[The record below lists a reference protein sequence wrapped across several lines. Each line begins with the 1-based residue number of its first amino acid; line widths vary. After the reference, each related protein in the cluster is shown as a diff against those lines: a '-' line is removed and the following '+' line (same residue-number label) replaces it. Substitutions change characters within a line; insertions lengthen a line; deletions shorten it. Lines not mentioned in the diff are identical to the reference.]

1 MAQLPPYNALSIAEP
16 NFKDVSELLSLQQRA
31 LRPFVNVWIPAD
43 DNMEPGQAG
52 ESHYVIDDAL
62 DARTE
67 KFQYLK
73 SFRYTIFGGPESVK
87 LTLFDDQGHLWEIFE
102 NFYNTFSGAGKD
114 LASANKYHIG
124 FRFGWSFFT
133 EGDIVEEQSDKS
145 MFEISSKWH
154 YLTLTDFDCQ
164 ITDGG
169 YMYAITGTDHVA
181 PSQQSTIG
189 HVYKDMDYKDAVL
202 WAFSEEP
209 NRQFPKMNPPLFMD
223 GLGDLYDIS
232 ASRASTSQNMPAD
245 IPRTWMG
252 AANDALTML
261 REWTEINGTRDD
273 KPLTIIFDSEKQ
285 CIIIKAMPSGS
296 DMEPH
301 IGGPHLVNTWKE
313 AGYNGTVV
321 VRFEPKLSGLG
332 MLSQALQV
340 GLFHQ
345 NQRVESQ
352 TANDPNAETIGTS
365 EGQRESGQ
373 GKQTHPMA
381 TTAPD
386 DPNTSKRKALV
397 KQEVKNTQGNSY
409 GYQTVF
415 TAEAELEMLGWPK
428 SDMGAEVIGKCID
441 LIVWMPYNIS
451 WQTQDYYDG
460 EIRWNTEG
468 IDTRLT
474 GKWLIR
480 EIEHIIDDSVGY
492 RIVAKILRIR
502 GPDSLPFDSSQ
513 TG

>member
-1 MAQLPPYNALSIAEP
+1 MLS
-16 NFKDVSELLSLQQRA
+16 FQSRS

-43 DNMEPGQAG
+43 ENMEPGQGG
-52 ESHYVIDDAL
+52 ESHFVIDDAM
-62 DARTE
+62 DPRSE
-67 KFQYLK
+67 KFHYLK
-73 SFRYTIFGGPESVK
+73 NFRYTLFGGPESVK

-102 NFYNTFSGAGKD
+102 NFYNTFAGAGED
-114 LASANKYHIG
+114 LASAYKYQIG
-124 FRFGWSFFT
+124 FRFGWSYFE
-133 EGDIVEEQSDKS
+133 EGDIVDDRVSKS
-145 MFEISSKWH
+145 IFEISSKWH

-164 ITDGG
+164 MTDGG

-181 PSQQSTIG
+181 PAQQSTIG

-202 WAFSEEP
+202 WAFTEEP

-223 GLGDLYDIS
+223 EKGDYHTIQGARVS
-232 ASRASTSQNMPAD
+232 PSQNMPAE
-245 IPRTWMG
+245 IPNMGG
-252 AANDALTML
+252 AASDALTML
-261 REWTEINGTRDD
+261 REWTEVNGTLDD

-285 CIIIKAMPSGS
+285 CIVIKPMPTGS
-296 DMEPH
+296 DMEPNLK
-301 IGGPHLVNTWKE
+301 GPHLVNTWKA

-321 VRFEPKLSGLG
+321 TRFEPKLSGLG

-345 NQRVESQ
+345 NQRVEMQ
-352 TANDPNAETIGTS
+352 TANDPNAQVIGTS
-365 EGQRESGQ
+365 EGQKNSGQ
-373 GKQTHPMA
+373 GKQTQPIA

-386 DPNTSKRKALV
+386 DPNTAERKAKV

-428 SDMGAEVIGKCID
+428 SDAGADVIGKSID
-441 LIVWMPYNIS
+441 LIVWRPYNIS
-451 WQTQDYYDG
+451 WQTKDYYDG
-460 EIRWNTEG
+460 ELMWHSEG

-480 EIEHIIDDSVGY
+480 EIEHVIDDTVGY

-502 GPDSLPFDSSQ
+502 GPDSLPFESGQ